1 MLSFQSSPCV
11 KPHVC
16 DSAHAQKHS
25 HFISHSANA
34 FKIKSKFLEISKS
47 KVLGSAKWPEWVNHG
62 AMTLTIMTLRLTTF
76 TMITLSIK
84 GILVTLSINECDYAD
99 CHVLFVVM
107 LTALLTSVI
116 MLSVVTLNVIVLKV
130 TAPHPFL
137 RS

>member
-1 MLSFQSSPCV
+1 MKTNVGCT
-11 KPHVC
+11 
-16 DSAHAQKHS
+16 ARAQKHS

-47 KVLGSAKWPEWVNHG
+47 KVLDSAKWLEWVNHG
-62 AMTLTIMTLRLTTF
+62 ALTITIMTLRITTF
-76 TMITLSIK
+76 STITLSVK

-107 LTALLTSVI
+107 LTVLLTSVI
-116 MLSVVTLNVIVLKV
+116 MLSAVILNVIVLKV
-130 TAPHPFL
+130 TAPYPLL